1 MEENIPKTVLTFL
14 NKGEHGFD
22 QPTSARYI
30 LGMIEYV
37 NDFTDRLLETLHP
50 MVEND
55 VLNLFFNCKKDSVE
69 EVLKKPISRDHAE
82 ISVS

>member
-1 MEENIPKTVLTFL
+1 
-14 NKGEHGFD
+14 
-22 QPTSARYI
+22 
-30 LGMIEYV
+30 MIAYV
-37 NDFTDRLLETLHP
+37 NDFTDRALDTLHP

-69 EVLKKPISRDHAE
+69 EILKKPIARDHTE